1 MDMAMQPQMTGLE
14 SLGDFQNNM
23 NSTSGLERLRALQTL
38 GLMSLANDTY
48 MQDEQEEQM
57 PMTGIQNLPQ
67 IQMGFGGFLK
77 NVFKAVTRPIKA
89 IAKGVSKFAKSK
101 IGRMV
106 IPAALGFAAPWAM
119 GLKFAT
125 AAVPYS
131 IAAGLGTGVGSL
143 ITGAKPGDALKQG
156 VLSGLLSFGAG
167 KLFQNLAPAAQTGK
181 QLSGGL
187 GNVSQNVG
195 QNVGKSIAGGS
206 GVVNTGNAG
215 FLGSGFPQVGA
226 EAATGV
232 SGLVDK
238 SVGFGLGS
246 ASNVIPTGTIAT
258 EELARQAL
266 TNTSPFSANIFT
278 GGGQQVAP
286 VLGTQSGAPSLFSGD
301 FTMDA
306 LKNLPKQAIAYGK
319 EALKQPETYAGLGRD
334 LLTHPVDAARA
345 RERANEQQK
354 AMLDDEGFTEVFDT
368 GTYYY
373 VHPQTKQK
381 LSLADAMSYMS
392 GATSPFTG
400 SQRLAQAETSGFG
413 SMVPQLRLSQSG
425 GLIGRAYGGGMQ
437 EFSGIVE
444 GDGGGMEDNVYMPIV
459 EDGQQ
464 KATLAVSP
472 KEYVVDANT
481 MSLLGN
487 GNPDEGAKIMDETI
501 KDVRMSATGQK
512 KQQNEI
518 DGLASLN
525 RMRRSI

>member
-1 MDMAMQPQMTGLE
+1 MAMAMEPQMTGVE
-14 SLGDFQNNM
+14 SLMDFQNNM
-23 NSTSGLERLRALQTL
+23 NSQSGLEKLKALQTL
-38 GLMSLANDTY
+38 GLMSLAEDQY
-48 MQDEQEEQM
+48 MDSNEVPFE
-57 PMTGIQNLPQ
+57 PNTGLAGLPQ
-67 IQMGFGGFLK
+67 VEMGFGGFIK
-77 NVFKAVTRPIKA
+77 RAFKAVTKPFKA
-89 IAKGVSKFAKSK
+89 VAKGIGKFAKSK

-106 IPAALGFAAPWAM
+106 IPAALGFAAPWAL

-125 AAVPYS
+125 APIAYS
-131 IAAGLGTGVGSL
+131 AMAGLGTGLGSL
-143 ITGAKPGDALKQG
+143 ATGAKPGDALKQA
-156 VLSGLLSFGAG
+156 VLAGA
-167 KLFQNLAPAAQTGK
+167 KTGQ

-187 GNVSQNVG
+187 GNVG
-195 QNVGKSIAGGS
+195 QNVGANVGKSVAGGS
-206 GVVNTGNAG
+206 G
-215 FLGSGFPQVGA
+215 
-226 EAATGV
+226 
-232 SGLVDK
+232 LVD
-238 SVGFGLGS
+238 STVGFGLGAAGTTPTAATGVAGLVDKGVGFGLG
-246 ASNVIPTGTIAT
+246 ASPNVIPTGTIAA
-258 EELARQAL
+258 EELARQ
-266 TNTSPFSANIFT
+266 TTANVLT

-286 VLGTQSGAPSLFSGD
+286 VLGTQPGAPSLFSGD

-306 LKNLPKQAIAYGK
+306 LKNLPKQAISYGK
-319 EALKQPETYAGLGRD
+319 EALTKPETYAGFGRD

-354 AMLDDEGFTEVFDT
+354 AMLDNEGFTEVFDT

-392 GATSPFTG
+392 GATAPFTG

-413 SMVPQLRLSQSG
+413 SMVPQLVLSQSG

-437 EFSGIVE
+437 EFSGMVE

-487 GNPDEGAKIMDETI
+487 GNPDEGAKVMDETI
-501 KDVRMSATGQK
+501 KDVRMAATGQK

-518 DGLASLN
+518 DGLASLD

>member
-1 MDMAMQPQMTGLE
+1 
-14 SLGDFQNNM
+14 
-23 NSTSGLERLRALQTL
+23 
-38 GLMSLANDTY
+38 
-48 MQDEQEEQM
+48 
-57 PMTGIQNLPQ
+57 
-67 IQMGFGGFLK
+67 
-77 NVFKAVTRPIKA
+77 
-89 IAKGVSKFAKSK
+89 
-101 IGRMV
+101 MV
-106 IPAALGFAAPWAM
+106 IPAALGFAAPWAL

-125 AAVPYS
+125 APIAYS
-131 IAAGLGTGVGSL
+131 AMAGLGTGLGSL
-143 ITGAKPGDALKQG
+143 ATGAKPGDALKQG

-306 LKNLPKQAIAYGK
+306 LKNLPKQAISYGK
-319 EALKQPETYAGLGRD
+319 EALKQPETYAGFGRD

-392 GATSPFTG
+392 GATAPFTG

-487 GNPDEGAKIMDETI
+487 GNPDEGAKVMDETI
-501 KDVRMSATGQK
+501 KDVRMAATGQK

>member
-14 SLGDFQNNM
+14 SLGNFQDNM

-77 NVFKAVTRPIKA
+77 NVFKAVTKPFKA
-89 IAKGVSKFAKSK
+89 VAKGIGKFAKSK

-106 IPAALGFAAPWAM
+106 IPAALGFAAPWAL

-125 AAVPYS
+125 APIAYS
-131 IAAGLGTGVGSL
+131 AMAGLGTGLGSL
-143 ITGAKPGDALKQG
+143 ATGAKPGDALKQA
-156 VLSGLLSFGAG
+156 VLAGALSFGAG
-167 KLFQNLAPAAQTGK
+167 KLFQNLAPAAKTGQ

-187 GNVSQNVG
+187 GNVG
-195 QNVGKSIAGGS
+195 QNVGANVGKSVAGGS
-206 GVVNTGNAG
+206 G
-215 FLGSGFPQVGA
+215 
-226 EAATGV
+226 
-232 SGLVDK
+232 LVD
-238 SVGFGLGS
+238 STVGFGLGAAGTTPTAATGVAGLVDKGVGFGLG
-246 ASNVIPTGTIAT
+246 ASPNVIPTGTIAA
-258 EELARQAL
+258 EELARQ
-266 TNTSPFSANIFT
+266 TTANVLT

-286 VLGTQSGAPSLFSGD
+286 VLGTQPGAPSLFSGD

-306 LKNLPKQAIAYGK
+306 LKNLPKQAISYGK
-319 EALKQPETYAGLGRD
+319 EALKQPETYAGFGRD

-354 AMLDDEGFTEVFDT
+354 AMLDNEGFTEVFDT

-392 GATSPFTG
+392 GATAPFTG

-413 SMVPQLRLSQSG
+413 SMVPQLVLSQSG

-437 EFSGIVE
+437 EFSGMVE

-487 GNPDEGAKIMDETI
+487 GNPDEGAKVMDETI
-501 KDVRMSATGQK
+501 KDVRMAATGQK

-518 DGLASLN
+518 DGLASLD